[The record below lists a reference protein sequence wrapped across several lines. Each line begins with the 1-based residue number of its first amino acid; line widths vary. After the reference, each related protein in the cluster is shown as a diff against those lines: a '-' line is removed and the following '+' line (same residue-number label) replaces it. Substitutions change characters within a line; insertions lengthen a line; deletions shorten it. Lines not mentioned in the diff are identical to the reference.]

1 MAEMNA
7 RDWDIRLDGR
17 AWARDEALSRHA
29 MIAEACRIEM
39 NQGKLLWSDEDRL
52 ILLGLLLENIG
63 TEQAVKL
70 GDPKAWRDAVEALDS
85 GPA

>member
-1 MAEMNA
+1 MNA

-17 AWARDEALSRHA
+17 AWARDEALSRHG
-29 MIAEACRIEM
+29 MISEACRVEM
-39 NQGKLLWSDEDRL
+39 NQGKLLWSDEERL

-63 TEQAVKL
+63 AAQAVKL
-70 GDPKAWRDAVEALDS
+70 GDPQVWRDAVEALGK